1 MHLQVL
7 PQNSPLLWQL
17 IDHKHIVSI
26 PELLRCYT
34 IIMVN
39 FKQMHTQIFRLWR
52 KSHSLLDDPRT
63 IIKELSG
70 NSVSSEPLYVFIIVI
85 RERIHLRIYLL

>member
-1 MHLQVL
+1 MFSKINDIKRLNDTYEGQYTTLNDRGYAKNNVNVAMYL
-7 PQNSPLLWQL
+7 PGLSQNIQLLWQL

-39 FKQMHTQIFRLWR
+39 F
-52 KSHSLLDDPRT
+52 
-63 IIKELSG
+63 
-70 NSVSSEPLYVFIIVI
+70 N
-85 RERIHLRIYLL
+85 